1 LDPRDEGASP
11 IPAPMIFRLCSDR
24 LSLEAIPKRKLTV
37 DLTRFEHRADVN
49 VMLRTPYFLV
59 IRFDD
64 GSEVTLRKDGR
75 MIIRRI
81 RDERVAGRIAQR
93 ALAIGTV

>member
-1 LDPRDEGASP
+1 
-11 IPAPMIFRLCSDR
+11 MIFRLCSDR
-24 LSLEAIPKRKLTV
+24 LSLEAIPKGKLTV

-49 VMLRTPYFLV
+49 IMVRTPYFLV

-81 RDERVAGRIAQR
+81 RDEQVAGRIAQR
-93 ALAIGTV
+93 TLAIGTL